1 MATQTPESPE
11 HVTKEQTDLG
21 DGRAVQ
27 VKVTT
32 KVVKSS
38 NELAE
43 DRTDLATARTLM
55 AMDRSLM
62 AWIRTSLSMISF
74 GFTIYKV
81 LQGFQESGDVI
92 PHGYSPR
99 TVGLFLTGLGTV
111 AMVAGTVE
119 YFERLKILREYHT
132 VKTWRASLVM
142 AVIMS
147 VVGLLVF
154 VSIIAKLL

>member
-1 MATQTPESPE
+1 
-11 HVTKEQTDLG
+11 
-21 DGRAVQ
+21 
-27 VKVTT
+27 VTT
-32 KVVKSS
+32 QHAKSATD
-38 NELAE
+38 LAE
-43 DRTDLATARTLM
+43 DRTDLASERTLM

-62 AWIRTSLSMISF
+62 AWIRTALSMISF

-92 PHGYSPR
+92 SHGYSPR

-119 YFERLKILREYHT
+119 YFERLKMLREYHT

-147 VVGLLVF
+147 VSGLLVF
-154 VSIIAKLL
+154 LSIVTKLL

>member
-1 MATQTPESPE
+1 M
-11 HVTKEQTDLG
+11 TD
-21 DGRAVQ
+21 Q
-27 VKVTT
+27 PKKT
-32 KVVKSS
+32 S

-74 GFTIYKV
+74 GFTIYKI
-81 LQGFQESGDVI
+81 LQSLQESGNAI

-99 TVGLFLTGLGTV
+99 NVGLFLTGLGTV
-111 AMVAGTVE
+111 AMVAGTIE
-119 YFERLKILREYHT
+119 YFERLKLLREYHA

-142 AVIMS
+142 SMIMS
-147 VVGLLVF
+147 VVGLFVF
-154 VSIIAKLL
+154 MSIIAKLL

>member
-1 MATQTPESPE
+1 MGTQTPESPE
-11 HVTKEQTDLG
+11 QVTKEQTDLG
-21 DGRAVQ
+21 DGHAVQ

-38 NELAE
+38 SELAA
-43 DRTDLATARTLM
+43 DRTDLATGRTLM

-147 VVGLLVF
+147 AVGLLVF
-154 VSIIAKLL
+154 LSIIAKLL

>member
-21 DGRAVQ
+21 DGHAVQ

-43 DRTDLATARTLM
+43 DRTDLATGRTLM

-147 VVGLLVF
+147 VVGMLVF

>member
-1 MATQTPESPE
+1 MTQHAKT
-11 HVTKEQTDLG
+11 
-21 DGRAVQ
+21 A
-27 VKVTT
+27 
-32 KVVKSS
+32 

-74 GFTIYKV
+74 GFTIYKI
-81 LQGFQESGDVI
+81 LQGFQESGNVI

-99 TVGLFLTGLGTV
+99 AVGLFLTGLGTV
-111 AMVAGTVE
+111 AMVAGTIE
-119 YFERLKILREYHT
+119 YFERLKILREYHA

-147 VVGLLVF
+147 IVGLFVF
-154 VSIIAKLL
+154 VSIVVRQL

>member
-11 HVTKEQTDLG
+11 QVTKEQTDLG

-43 DRTDLATARTLM
+43 DRTDLATGRTLM

-74 GFTIYKV
+74 GFTIYKI
-81 LQGFQESGDVI
+81 LEGFQKSGNVI
-92 PHGYSPR
+92 AHGLSPR
-99 TVGLFLTGLGTV
+99 TVGLFLVGLGTV

-147 VVGLLVF
+147 VVGLFVF

>member
-1 MATQTPESPE
+1 
-11 HVTKEQTDLG
+11 
-21 DGRAVQ
+21 
-27 VKVTT
+27 VTT
-32 KVVKSS
+32 QHTKSS
-38 NELAE
+38 TELAE

-81 LQGFQESGDVI
+81 LEGFQKGGETLAHD
-92 PHGYSPR
+92 YSPR
-99 TVGLFLTGLGTV
+99 TVGLFLTGLGTI

-119 YFERLKILREYHT
+119 YFQRLKLLREYHP

-142 AVIMS
+142 AMIMS
-147 VVGLLVF
+147 VAGLFVF
-154 VSIIAKLL
+154 LSIIAKLL

>member
-1 MATQTPESPE
+1 MTTQHP
-11 HVTKEQTDLG
+11 
-21 DGRAVQ
+21 
-27 VKVTT
+27 
-32 KVVKSS
+32 KSS

-81 LQGFQESGDVI
+81 LEGFQESGAGVAHD
-92 PHGYSPR
+92 YSPR

-111 AMVAGTVE
+111 AMVAGTIE
-119 YFERLKILREYHT
+119 YFQRLKLLREYHA

-142 AVIMS
+142 AMIMS
-147 VVGLLVF
+147 VTGLFVF
-154 VSIIAKLL
+154 LSIIAKLL

>member
-1 MATQTPESPE
+1 MTTQQP
-11 HVTKEQTDLG
+11 
-21 DGRAVQ
+21 
-27 VKVTT
+27 
-32 KVVKSS
+32 KSA
-38 NELAE
+38 NDLAE

-81 LQGFQESGDVI
+81 LQGFQESGEVLA
-92 PHGYSPR
+92 HGYSPR
-99 TVGLFLTGLGTV
+99 SVGLFLTGLGTIS
-111 AMVAGTVE
+111 MLAGTIE
-119 YFERLKILREYHT
+119 YFQRLKLLREYHA

-147 VVGLLVF
+147 VVGLFVF
-154 VSIIAKLL
+154 VSIIAKQL

>member
-1 MATQTPESPE
+1 MDNQTTESSSQ
-11 HVTKEQTDLG
+11 VVKDQTDIG

-27 VKVTT
+27 VEVTT

-74 GFTIYKV
+74 GFTIYKI
-81 LQGFQESGDVI
+81 LEGFQKSGNVI
-92 PHGYSPR
+92 AHGLSPR
-99 TVGLFLTGLGTV
+99 TVGLFLVGLGTV
-111 AMVAGTVE
+111 AMIAGTIE
-119 YFERLKILREYHT
+119 YFERLKILRQFHT

-147 VVGLLVF
+147 AVGLFVF
-154 VSIIAKLL
+154 LSIVTKLL